1 MFWILIIGDMED
13 PHVSQV
19 CSLLKKREGNPIV
32 LNPFKGSENSIS
44 YSYNPLSIRINAQG
58 HSIEVKKIKSVWWR
72 LKPNLI
78 SIPETP
84 EEFERSKF
92 IHREWQLTLEPLKY
106 FLKDCFWINRRE
118 ADALC
123 RNKPFQLNLANREGF
138 KIPDGIIS
146 NNSSEVQKKI
156 SGFKQVVYK
165 PLSYYIVPPDRILY
179 SSIMTKDEVEHK
191 SPNIEQAPC
200 IFQEYI
206 EKDFELRITIVGN
219 KVFSVKIKSQQ
230 NNITKFDWRKDQINV
245 DYEVFEL
252 PKGIKRKLINL
263 HQKFE
268 MFFGAYDFI
277 VDPKGEYYFLEVN
290 PAGQWLWLEEI
301 LNLSISES
309 IAEALIDNTKN

>member
-1 MFWILIIGDMED
+1 MFWILIIGDIED
-13 PHVSQV
+13 PHIAQV
-19 CSLLKKREGNPIV
+19 CSILKRKGGNPIV

-44 YSYNPLSIRINAQG
+44 YTYDPLSIRINAQG
-58 HSIEVKKIKSVWWR
+58 HSIDAKKIKSVWWR

-78 SIPETP
+78 STPETP

-106 FLKDCFWINRRE
+106 FLKESLWMNRRE

-123 RNKPFQLNLANREGF
+123 RNKPFQLNLANLEGF
-138 KIPDGIIS
+138 KIPNGIIS
-146 NNSSEVQKKI
+146 NNSSDVQEKI
-156 SGFKQVVYK
+156 SEFKQVVYK

-179 SSIMTKDEVEHK
+179 SSIMTKDEVEQK
-191 SPNIEQAPC
+191 STNIEQAPC
-200 IFQEYI
+200 IFQEYV

-245 DYEVFEL
+245 DYDVFEL
-252 PKGIKRKLINL
+252 PKGIERKLINL

-268 MFFGAYDFI
+268 IFFGAYDFI
-277 VDPKGEYYFLEVN
+277 VDPKGEYFFLEVN
-290 PAGQWLWLEEI
+290 PSGQWLWMEEK
-301 LNLSISES
+301 LNLTISES
-309 IAEALIDNTKN
+309 VAEALMNRI